1 MTINRQSFVTLLLA
15 FFLCSCQGQII
26 SPQPQLTMTP
36 QRDALELPNATVRP
50 APTNTPGLAP
60 PTLDAT
66 AWPAVDEA
74 TLKLFD
80 YDQNAPLD
88 VQEHKVTPLPGYTH
102 YDLSY
107 ASPKGGRVPAYL
119 LVPDGSSGPF
129 AGIIV
134 QHGMAGTKHDHLF
147 FARSLVATGAVIL
160 LIDAPYARPE
170 NRYRIPWPLTFTEV
184 DRLDQI
190 QLMID
195 LQRGVD
201 LLIAREDVDPERLA
215 YIGISFGAAM
225 GGLFAGL
232 ETRLKA
238 YGLMVGDGGLMTH
251 YTTED
256 GTFFTDTQPLSVNQL
271 SLDQK
276 EAWLALMAP
285 IEPIRFIG
293 RAAPAALFFQN
304 GLHDE
309 LVTREDALAFQA
321 AGSEPKRIEWYDSN
335 HGLPDQ
341 AEQDMVDWLETQI
354 GIDASR
360 FSN

>member
-1 MTINRQSFVTLLLA
+1 LLPHPEPIL
-15 FFLCSCQGQII
+15 
-26 SPQPQLTMTP
+26 TP
-36 QRDALELPNATVRP
+36 QTEAIPVPSITVRP
-50 APTNTPGLAP
+50 EPTHIPPLAP
-60 PTLDAT
+60 PTLNAT
-66 AWPAVDEA
+66 AWPAVDEE
-74 TLKLFD
+74 TLQLFD

-119 LVPDGSSGPF
+119 LVPDGLTGPF

-134 QHGMAGTKHDHLF
+134 QHGMTGTKHNHLF
-147 FARSLVATGAVIL
+147 FARSLVATGAVVL

-170 NRYRIPWPLTFTEV
+170 NRYRTPWPITYTEV

-195 LQRGVD
+195 LRRGVD
-201 LLIAREDVDPERLA
+201 LLVAREDVDPERLA
-215 YIGISFGAAM
+215 YIGISYGAAM

-238 YGLMVGDGGLMTH
+238 YGLMVGDGGLVAH
-251 YTTED
+251 LTTAD
-256 GTFFTDTQPLSVNQL
+256 GTLFADIQQPLNA
-271 SLDQK
+271 DQQ
-276 EAWLALMAP
+276 EDWLMLMEP
-285 IEPIRFIG
+285 IEPIRFVG

-304 GLHDE
+304 GLDDE
-309 LVTREDALAFQA
+309 LVTREDAMAYQA

-335 HGLPDQ
+335 HGLTDQ
-341 AEQDMVDWLETQI
+341 AFQDMVDWLETQI
-354 GIDASR
+354 GIDASQ

>member
-1 MTINRQSFVTLLLA
+1 MHRQTVVIVLLA
-15 FFLCSCQGQII
+15 ASLWGCQGNLV
-26 SPQPQLTMTP
+26 SPQPQLTSTP
-36 QRDALELPNATVRP
+36 QTEATPVPNVP
-50 APTNTPGLAP
+50 ASPVPTNPPGLAP
-60 PTLDAT
+60 PTLNAT
-66 AWPAVDEA
+66 AWPAVDEE
-74 TLKLFD
+74 TLRLFD
-80 YDQNAPLD
+80 YDQEAPLD
-88 VQEHKVTPLPGYTH
+88 VQEHNVTLLPGYTH
-102 YDLSY
+102 YDLTY
-107 ASPKGGRVPAYL
+107 ASPMGGRVPAYL
-119 LVPDGSSGPF
+119 LVPDGLTGPF

-134 QHGMAGTKHDHLF
+134 QHGMAGTKHNHLF
-147 FARSLVATGAVIL
+147 FARSLVATGAVVL

-170 NRYRIPWPLTFTEV
+170 NRYRTPWPLTFTEA

-195 LQRGVD
+195 LRRGVD

-215 YIGISFGAAM
+215 YIGISYGAAM

-238 YGLMVGDGGLMTH
+238 YGLMVGDGGLVAH
-251 YTTED
+251 YTTAD
-256 GTFFTDTQPLSVNQL
+256 GTFFTDVQPLSVNQL

-276 EAWLALMAP
+276 ESWLALMAP

-309 LVTREDALAFQA
+309 LVPREDALAYQA

-335 HGLPDQ
+335 HGLSDQ
-341 AEQDMVDWLETQI
+341 AYHDLIDWLETQI

-360 FSN
+360 FSY